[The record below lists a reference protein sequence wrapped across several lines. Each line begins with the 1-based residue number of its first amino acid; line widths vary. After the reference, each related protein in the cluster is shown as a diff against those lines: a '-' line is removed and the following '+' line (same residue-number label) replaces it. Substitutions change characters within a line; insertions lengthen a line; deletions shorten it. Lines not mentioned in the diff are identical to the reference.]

1 MPDDDTTSR
10 SPRPRLGLPRA
21 LSSLKHRDYALF
33 ASGQLISLSGS
44 WMQSTAQGYLVYHL
58 TKSAIYLGLVAA
70 MTTIPVL
77 ILTLPAG
84 SLADRWPKRKL
95 LLVTQ
100 TILLIQALVL
110 GILDATG
117 AIRPWHLLILALV
130 SGTAMAMD
138 APARQSFTYDL
149 VGKEDLLNGV
159 ALNSGIFN
167 FTRIIGPSAAGLVIA
182 VYGTHIC
189 FLLNALSYV
198 AALVALIMM
207 RNVPTTGHGRKDPI
221 IKQTMEGLRY
231 SVSNVLTRELLIL
244 TAVVSVF
251 CMQYQVLMPAYA
263 RKDLGL
269 DAKGLG
275 ALMSAA
281 GIGALLGASIVAT
294 AGGKI
299 RSSTVI
305 ICGMF
310 VMPLGLWGATASHS
324 LHFSM
329 FCIAVIGL
337 GMMSFMAV
345 SNSII
350 LMDAP
355 EDMKGRIMAI
365 RTLVFM
371 GLSPLM
377 GSMLL
382 GWIAQSYSVSAAMRL
397 GAIACAIA
405 AFALLVRSRKLFRT
419 AEDKPA

>member
-1 MPDDDTTSR
+1 
-10 SPRPRLGLPRA
+10 
-21 LSSLKHRDYALF
+21 
-33 ASGQLISLSGS
+33 
-44 WMQSTAQGYLVYHL
+44 
-58 TKSAIYLGLVAA
+58 
-70 MTTIPVL
+70 
-77 ILTLPAG
+77 
-84 SLADRWPKRKL
+84 
-95 LLVTQ
+95 
-100 TILLIQALVL
+100 
-110 GILDATG
+110 
-117 AIRPWHLLILALV
+117 
-130 SGTAMAMD
+130 
-138 APARQSFTYDL
+138 
-149 VGKEDLLNGV
+149 
-159 ALNSGIFN
+159 
-167 FTRIIGPSAAGLVIA
+167 
-182 VYGTHIC
+182 
-189 FLLNALSYV
+189 
-198 AALVALIMM
+198 
-207 RNVPTTGHGRKDPI
+207 
-221 IKQTMEGLRY
+221 
-231 SVSNVLTRELLIL
+231 
-244 TAVVSVF
+244 
-251 CMQYQVLMPAYA
+251 MQYKVLMPAYA

-382 GWIAQSYSVSAAMRL
+382 GWIAQSYSVSVAMRL
-397 GAIACAIA
+397 GAIACAVA
-405 AFALLVRSRKLFRT
+405 AVGLLIRSHKLFRT
-419 AEDKPA
+419 EEDKPA